1 MELFRDFAA
10 DTLRDLDAFVKC
22 HAADGDK
29 RNHVR
34 RADSRMLALV
44 LREINMAQRDCD
56 AAHGGPTDR
65 LGRTHDGDDRPIVIR
80 VHFPPEQI
88 DTADRSDRAHDRV
101 HNFRPSSFAEIRHAF
116 HDFVHKNLLSR
127 FTAADERGAKA
138 RDYIQSNA
146 NRPNVVAGFIARV
159 HPHTNSPRLNVAL
172 QKLTAAKYGIYS
184 WSATS

>member
-44 LREINMAQRDCD
+44 LREINMAQRDFD

-65 LGRTHDGDDRPIVIR
+65 LGRTYDGDDRPIVIR

-127 FTAADERGAKA
+127 FAAALTVAALYERRFFLESTNTGGH
-138 RDYIQSNA
+138 RPPLQYEFIHLWQICDYSQQMCPTFVERI
-146 NRPNVVAGFIARV
+146 V
-159 HPHTNSPRLNVAL
+159 L
-172 QKLTAAKYGIYS
+172 IY
-184 WSATS
+184 

>member
-44 LREINMAQRDCD
+44 FREINMAQRDFD

-65 LGRTHDGDDRPIVIR
+65 LGRTYDGDDRPIVIR

-127 FTAADERGAKA
+127 FAAADERGLKPATTFKA
-138 RDYIQSNA
+138 THTVPNA
-146 NRPNVVAGFIARV
+146 HRPKCTPPQMYTAPNVVAGF
-159 HPHTNSPRLNVAL
+159 SPR
-172 QKLTAAKYGIYS
+172 S
-184 WSATS
+184 S